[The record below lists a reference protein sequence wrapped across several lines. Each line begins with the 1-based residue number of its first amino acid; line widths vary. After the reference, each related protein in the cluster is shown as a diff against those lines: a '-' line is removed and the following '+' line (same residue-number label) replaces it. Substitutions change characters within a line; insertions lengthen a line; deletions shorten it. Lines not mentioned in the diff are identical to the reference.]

1 MLSLLSFYVD
11 NTKET
16 LKAITPQGGDNND
29 GQMATHF
36 CMMKDEGL
44 PG

>member
-1 MLSLLSFYVD
+1 MLSLLPFYVD
-11 NTKET
+11 KTKET

-36 CMMKDEGL
+36 CTMKDEGL